1 MNQTKYRILVCGES
15 LHWRE
20 NLIVAFKNFDYGE
33 VIGDEDSAHLIT
45 AASLFYPDV
54 VLWKPNQARIDEVI
68 SALLER
74 CPSTLP
80 IIILD
85 NPNEYDIL
93 DLLRVGIRGCL
104 PARLFPSQIVS
115 AVNLIV
121 TGGLTCLPRLSWEM
135 PGEITGLNQEVYRH
149 LTLREIEILSLVGR
163 QASNQEIADELFLS
177 LSTVKTHL
185 RNIFRKLE
193 VKSRSEAI
201 KIMQNNCGQVSCN
214 LPEKR
219 IKTN

>member
-1 MNQTKYRILVCGES
+1 
-15 LHWRE
+15 
-20 NLIVAFKNFDYGE
+20 
-33 VIGDEDSAHLIT
+33 
-45 AASLFYPDV
+45 
-54 VLWKPNQARIDEVI
+54 
-68 SALLER
+68 
-74 CPSTLP
+74 
-80 IIILD
+80 
-85 NPNEYDIL
+85 
-93 DLLRVGIRGCL
+93 
-104 PARLFPSQIVS
+104 
-115 AVNLIV
+115 
-121 TGGLTCLPRLSWEM
+121 
-135 PGEITGLNQEVYRH
+135 LNQEVYRH

>member
-33 VIGDEDSAHLIT
+33 VIGDEDSARLIT
-45 AASLFYPDV
+45 AAGLFYPDV
-54 VLWKPNQARIDEVI
+54 VLWKPKQLRIHEII
-68 SALLER
+68 SELLDR
-74 CPSTLP
+74 CPLTLP

-93 DLLRVGIRGCL
+93 DLLRIGVRGCL
-104 PARLFPSQIVS
+104 PARLFPGQIAN

-121 TGGLTCLPRLSWEM
+121 TGGLTCLPRFSWEM
-135 PGEITGLNQEVYRH
+135 LHEVPSINQEIYRQ
-149 LTLREIEILSLVGR
+149 LTLREVEILSLVGK

-193 VKSRSEAI
+193 VKNRSEAVE
-201 KIMQNNCGQVSCN
+201 IMQNDYREIG
-214 LPEKR
+214 L
-219 IKTN
+219 